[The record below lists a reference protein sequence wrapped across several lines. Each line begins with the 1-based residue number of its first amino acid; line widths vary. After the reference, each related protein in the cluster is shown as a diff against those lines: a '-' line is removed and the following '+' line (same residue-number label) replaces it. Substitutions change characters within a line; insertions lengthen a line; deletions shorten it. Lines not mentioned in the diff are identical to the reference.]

1 MGELRRERLT
11 GGSSLLFH
19 LRQQFCAAPVALS
32 ACARR
37 KIAPGERFAAGATE
51 TLRRSIRSHRGRK
64 IEGMN
69 MAKGFPSM
77 TALLGLLAVA
87 GYQNREKIGE
97 MLRGTDQGRGA
108 TAGGAGGLL
117 SGGLRELADSFRNAG
132 HADKVDSWVG
142 SGENKPC
149 DEAALRATVGADTIS
164 RLSQQTG
171 LTEDELVSR
180 LCRTLPEAV
189 DKYTPDGRL
198 PS

>member
-1 MGELRRERLT
+1 
-11 GGSSLLFH
+11 LF
-19 LRQQFCAAPVALS
+19 PGALAS
-32 ACARR
+32 
-37 KIAPGERFAAGATE
+37 GATE

-87 GYQNREKIGE
+87 GYQNRDKIGE

-108 TAGGAGGLL
+108 TDAAGGAGGLL

-142 SGENKPC
+142 RGENKPC
-149 DEAALRATVGADTIS
+149 DAAALRATVGDETIA

>member
-1 MGELRRERLT
+1 
-11 GGSSLLFH
+11 
-19 LRQQFCAAPVALS
+19 
-32 ACARR
+32 
-37 KIAPGERFAAGATE
+37 
-51 TLRRSIRSHRGRK
+51 
-64 IEGMN
+64 MN
-69 MAKGFPSM
+69 MAKGFPSL

-97 MLRGTDQGRGA
+97 MLKGSDQGRGA
-108 TAGGAGGLL
+108 TATASGGGLL
-117 SGGLRELADSFRNAG
+117 SGGLRELADSFRSAG

-142 SGENKPC
+142 RGENKPC
-149 DEAALRATVGADTIS
+149 DAAALRATVGDETIS

-171 LTEDELVSR
+171 LSEDELVSR